1 MYFVIDTSESVALQT
16 MPIQSLVDHIKQFVP
31 AFIDKLESEL
41 YQSQVQITW
50 QFAGLHFSDVVKI
63 YSEFTSS
70 KDIFLNRLKSI
81 QYIGRGTFTDCA
93 IRNMTAQILSKA
105 AQGVNYAVVITDG
118 HVTGSP
124 CGGMKQE
131 AERARDAGIKL
142 FAVAPS
148 QNVHES
154 GLREIANSPH
164 ELYRNSYATTK
175 KDAIEVDTDTIDR
188 IIQVMVRVETP
199 SEAMFFPSY

>member
-1 MYFVIDTSESVALQT
+1 